1 MSLGWL
7 LAILLLIWFTWR
19 MLHQRD
25 LALAYVRRWCVRE
38 HLQLLDDSVSFSGWR
53 RWPGSVASVN
63 ARSAMQHALAR
74 LRPVQQFRFEISND
88 GRERRQ
94 GRLLMH
100 GQSML
105 RLQIETADGNQL
117 IEEFTTE
124 GKVS

>member
-1 MSLGWL
+1 MSFGWL

-25 LALAYVRRWCVRE
+25 LALAYVRSWCLRE

-53 RWPGSVASVN
+53 RWPRSAAGAN
-63 ARSAMQHALAR
+63 ARSVMQQALAG

-94 GRLLMH
+94 GRLLMYGH
-100 GQSML
+100 SML
-105 RLQIETADGNQL
+105 RLQVETADGNQL
-117 IEEFTTE
+117 IEEFTTQ
-124 GKVS
+124 KR